1 MKFLSN
7 EWIEEFES
15 KARAVFSEDNTP
27 STLTVTLIECYEN
40 VPQLDGKDFW
50 HLYDIEDGVIAE
62 LAHGYDKNEIPDAAA
77 ISEPHHLKNQM
88 LPRLV
93 AKRGQ
98 NFCAGCKLLGKDGN
112 LLLHLHACSSL
123 PFKHLNE
130 NYYNT
135 LFGKMFI
142 RKENRDG

>member
-27 STLTVTLIECYEN
+27 STLTVTLVECYEN

-62 LAHGYDKNEIPDAAA
+62 LAHGYDKNEIPDGADFTTFCPYDLVVKIMTGQ
-77 ISEPHHLKNQM
+77 ISTPRAMLGGDIKMKGNMVRAMKMMDTYNVLQDLK
-88 LPRLV
+88 RLN
-93 AKRGQ
+93 G
-98 NFCAGCKLLGKDGN
+98 
-112 LLLHLHACSSL
+112 
-123 PFKHLNE
+123 E
-130 NYYNT
+130 T
-135 LFGKMFI
+135 
-142 RKENRDG
+142 EW